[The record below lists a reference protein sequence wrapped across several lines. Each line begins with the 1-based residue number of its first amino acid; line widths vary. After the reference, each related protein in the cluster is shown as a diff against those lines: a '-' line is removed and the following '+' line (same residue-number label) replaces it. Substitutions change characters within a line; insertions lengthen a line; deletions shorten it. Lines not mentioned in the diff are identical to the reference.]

1 MNRAASHLANRKELQ
16 RAEQNGRL
24 LKAEVGRDRKER
36 LPRHSLKDGRG
47 YQVDYLT
54 STDQEIPDRLVTTAC
69 LEEMKTTIRLVI
81 KSWFVD
87 VGLSTGDSIWGLL
100 FLI

>member
-1 MNRAASHLANRKELQ
+1 VNRATSHLANRKEFQ

-36 LPRHSLKDGRG
+36 LPHHSLRDGRG

-54 STDQEIPDRLVTTAC
+54 SAD
-69 LEEMKTTIRLVI
+69 
-81 KSWFVD
+81 
-87 VGLSTGDSIWGLL
+87 
-100 FLI
+100 